1 MRVLDGQVAIVTGC
15 GRMKGLGRGIA
26 LALAEAGAD
35 VAITDLVCG
44 GTRNVGES
52 GDEESAAGWRGLD
65 SLAEEIRT
73 LGRRVLPIVGD
84 VGDSSDVERIISKC
98 VHGLGQVD
106 ILVNNAAVPQ
116 GEDRNWAWEV
126 PVEAFDE
133 LMRVNLR
140 GVFLMS
146 GSVIRHL
153 LAREAPG
160 RIINISSGAGKS
172 GFPKRAAYCASKFA
186 VNGLTQSMAKELG
199 DHGVTVNSVCPGAI
213 DTARHTS
220 RSALRTQDS
229 ESMRGATIAFSA
241 PVPRL
246 GVIEDVSRAVVFL
259 ADPAASYI
267 TGQGLNVDGGLI
279 MH

>member
-1 MRVLDGQVAIVTGC
+1 MGVLDGQVAIVTGC

-26 LALAEAGAD
+26 LALAKAGAD
-35 VAITDLVCG
+35 VAITDLVSG

-52 GDEESAAGWRGLD
+52 GDEETAAGWRGLE
-65 SLAEEIRT
+65 SLGEEIRSI
-73 LGRRVLPIVGD
+73 GRRVLPIVGD
-84 VGDSSDVERIISKC
+84 VGDSRDVERIVGEC
-98 VHGLGQVD
+98 VAGLGHVD

-116 GEDRNWAWEV
+116 GEDRNWTWEV

-133 LMRVNLR
+133 LIRVNLR

-146 GSVIRHL
+146 GAVVRHL
-153 LAREAPG
+153 LAREVPG

-172 GFPKRAAYCASKFA
+172 GFPKRAAYSASKFA
-186 VNGLTQSMAKELG
+186 VIGLTQSMAKELG
-199 DHGVTVNSVCPGAI
+199 DHGVTVNSICPGAI
-213 DTARHTS
+213 NTARQSS
-220 RSALRTQDS
+220 RAARGAQDS

-246 GVIEDVSRAVVFL
+246 GVIEDVARAVVFL

-267 TGQGLNVDGGLI
+267 TGQGLNIDGGLI

>member
-1 MRVLDGQVAIVTGC
+1 MRILDGQVAIVTGC
-15 GRMKGLGRGIA
+15 GRLKGLGRGIA
-26 LALAEAGAD
+26 LALAQAGAD
-35 VAITDLVCG
+35 VAITDLTSA
-44 GTRNVGES
+44 GTRNIGES
-52 GDEESAAGWRGLD
+52 GDEETAAGWRGLE
-65 SLAEEIRT
+65 SLAEEIQAIGQRA
-73 LGRRVLPIVGD
+73 LPILGD
-84 VGDSSDVERIISKC
+84 VGDSSDVERIVSEC

-116 GEDRNWAWEV
+116 GADRNWTWEV

-133 LMRVNLR
+133 LLRVNLR

-146 GSVIRHL
+146 GAVVRHL
-153 LAREAPG
+153 LKREAPG
-160 RIINISSGAGKS
+160 RVINIASGAGKA
-172 GFPKRAAYCASKFA
+172 GFPKRAAYSASKFA
-186 VNGLTQSMAKELG
+186 VIGLTQSMAKELG
-199 DHGVTVNSVCPGAI
+199 DHGITVNAVCPGAM
-213 DTARHTS
+213 DTARQSS
-220 RSALRTQDS
+220 RAARGAKDP

-246 GVIEDVSRAVVFL
+246 GVAEDVARAVVFL